1 MRRPTSSAVLAACV
15 FLLPAIAFADPAGGH
30 APEPVPG
37 APQVNI
43 LRIVLGL
50 GAALILAVLAAHPFV
65 RTLERRL
72 GLTVLLSSGIPFI
85 AMGVIF
91 RMPSVG
97 ILSDEIVADLRPA
110 LEFGL
115 GWLGFVVGI
124 QFDVR
129 ELDLM
134 PEETSAAVVAE
145 SAIPFLTTVAA
156 SVLFLM
162 ALDPT
167 WSFSDWGSVKN
178 DLVARAPLRDAL
190 ALGACATMAAPVA
203 AVAIARSSGS
213 MAARIVEH
221 ITRLD
226 DIAGIVVLALIG
238 AFYRPTD
245 AIATWSLPHIAW
257 IFIELGLGGVLG
269 ILTYILIRSAK
280 SGGEEIASLLGSIAL
295 SAGMAGYLGLS
306 PLVVCAIAGALLI
319 NLPYQNVE
327 RLKATLAQVE
337 RPLYMILLVIAG
349 ALWDP
354 TAWQGWALVPI
365 FVAARVA
372 GKIMGA
378 RVAKRVGPKELPDAT
393 TLGLALSPQ
402 SPVAIATIVS
412 YYAIYRTQTENA
424 ANLPW
429 LMTATIGGAVLTEL
443 TVQILVRMRGGLRFE
458 LGSLSI
464 PPPSVRPV
472 AMVNDPGHEPAIPTP
487 AALPKIADPSSD
499 QGEGY

>member
-1 MRRPTSSAVLAACV
+1 
-15 FLLPAIAFADPAGGH
+15 
-30 APEPVPG
+30 
-37 APQVNI
+37 
-43 LRIVLGL
+43 
-50 GAALILAVLAAHPFV
+50 
-65 RTLERRL
+65 
-72 GLTVLLSSGIPFI
+72 
-85 AMGVIF
+85 
-91 RMPSVG
+91 
-97 ILSDEIVADLRPA
+97 
-110 LEFGL
+110 
-115 GWLGFVVGI
+115 
-124 QFDVR
+124 
-129 ELDLM
+129 
-134 PEETSAAVVAE
+134 
-145 SAIPFLTTVAA
+145 
-156 SVLFLM
+156 
-162 ALDPT
+162 
-167 WSFSDWGSVKN
+167 
-178 DLVARAPLRDAL
+178 
-190 ALGACATMAAPVA
+190 
-203 AVAIARSSGS
+203 
-213 MAARIVEH
+213 
-221 ITRLD
+221 
-226 DIAGIVVLALIG
+226 
-238 AFYRPTD
+238 
-245 AIATWSLPHIAW
+245 
-257 IFIELGLGGVLG
+257 
-269 ILTYILIRSAK
+269 
-280 SGGEEIASLLGSIAL
+280 
-295 SAGMAGYLGLS
+295 
-306 PLVVCAIAGALLI
+306 VCAIAGALLI